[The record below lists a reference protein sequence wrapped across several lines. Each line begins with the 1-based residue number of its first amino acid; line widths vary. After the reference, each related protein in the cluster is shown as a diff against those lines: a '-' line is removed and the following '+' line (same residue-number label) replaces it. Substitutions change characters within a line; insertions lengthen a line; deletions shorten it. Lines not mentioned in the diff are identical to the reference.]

1 VSRRSHHR
9 RIRAVIFDLDG
20 VLVDSEPAHHAAT
33 LRLVAPN
40 IVTDEEYAQFV
51 GASVES
57 YAGWVRGR
65 FAIEAGVEEII
76 ARYDEL
82 VTEQLVA
89 LKLPPLDGAVTLLDS
104 IRKRG
109 LPVAVA
115 SQSQPRWVYTTL
127 DGAGLVSHIDIVVAA
142 DAVTRAKPE
151 PDIYLHTATLLNI
164 APEAC
169 LVVEDSIP
177 GVQAAHAAGMFVVQ
191 TMQASSAV
199 PPQPGAHAVIASLRD
214 FDLGW
219 LAAR

>member
-1 VSRRSHHR
+1 MSRRSHHR

-76 ARYDEL
+76 TRYDEL

>member
-1 VSRRSHHR
+1 MSGRAHLR
-9 RIRAVIFDLDG
+9 RIRAIIFDLDG

-40 IVTDEEYAQFV
+40 VVTDAEYARFV

-57 YAGWVRGR
+57 FAGWVRER
-65 FAIEAGVEEII
+65 FAMQTSIEDII
-76 ARYDEL
+76 ERYDDL

-89 LKLPPLDGAVTLLDS
+89 LKLPPLDGAVELLDT
-104 IRKRG
+104 IRQREV
-109 LPVAVA
+109 PVAVA

-142 DAVTRAKPE
+142 DAVTRAKPQ
-151 PDIYLHTATLLNI
+151 PDIYLHTASLLDI

-169 LVVEDSIP
+169 LAVEDSVP
-177 GVQAAHAAGMFVVQ
+177 GVQAAHTAGMFVVQ
-191 TMQASSAV
+191 TRQASSAV

-214 FDLGW
+214 FDLEW
-219 LAAR
+219 LAAK